1 MSYCEDD
8 YLDLAGI
15 QHFEF
20 CRRQWAL
27 IHIEQQWAEN
37 VRTIAGNIMHA
48 KAHDGKQSEKR
59 GNILIIRGLQVSSS
73 DLGIS
78 GICDVVEF
86 HADSNGVTLY
96 NREGKYTP
104 FPVEYKRGNIKPNDM
119 DRLQLTAQAM
129 CLEEMLCCSI
139 SKGSLFYGEI
149 KHREEVTFTDELR
162 NHVRK
167 NLKEMHQYYQI
178 KYTPKV
184 KISKACNACSLK
196 DICLP
201 ILNKDR
207 RDSVYISER
216 IKESDNENNT

>member
-1 MSYCEDD
+1 MSYKEDD

-27 IHIEQQWAEN
+27 IHIEQQWADN
-37 VRTIAGNIMHA
+37 VRTVSGNIMHE
-48 KAHDGKQSEKR
+48 KAHDGDKSERR

-73 DLGIS
+73 ELGIS

-86 HADSNGVTLY
+86 HYDSGGITLY
-96 NREGKYTP
+96 NREGKYMP
-104 FPVEYKRGNIKPNDM
+104 FPVEYKRGNIKISDM

-129 CLEEMLCCSI
+129 CLEEMLCCKI
-139 SKGSLFYGEI
+139 EKGFLFYGEI
-149 KHREEVTFTDELR
+149 KHREEVIFTNDLR
-162 NHVRK
+162 ECVK
-167 NLKEMHQYYQI
+167 KKLIEMHQYYQR

-184 KISKACNACSLK
+184 KITKACNACSLK

-207 RDSVYISER
+207 KASLYVSER
-216 IKESDNENNT
+216 IKEMDDESIT